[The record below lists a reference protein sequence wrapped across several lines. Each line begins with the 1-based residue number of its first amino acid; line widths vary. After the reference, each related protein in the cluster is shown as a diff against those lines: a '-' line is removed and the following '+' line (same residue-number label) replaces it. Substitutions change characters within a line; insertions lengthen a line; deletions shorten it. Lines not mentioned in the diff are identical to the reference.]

1 MFTSKYIM
9 LGPTHA
15 SGPAQTGPINAQT
28 GPVTIAE
35 LVPAAVAQTGPVVAQ
50 TGPAV
55 AQTGPVTIAPVG
67 PAPVAQTGPADAQT
81 GPQGSNQ

>member
-1 MFTSKYIM
+1 M

-28 GPVTIAE
+28 GPVTIAP
-35 LVPAAVAQTGPVVAQ
+35 L
-50 TGPAV
+50 
-55 AQTGPVTIAPVG
+55 G